1 MRKRSKILLVMVLM
15 IGLLAAGAYY
25 YVFIFSRNN
34 HREVQN
40 EQSIHIGAEMLAS
53 QFSANEAQA
62 NTRYLDKALAVKGI
76 VLETGVNNEGKTTLL
91 LQGDTTSL
99 THVFCTFTSQIPTL
113 ARLSE
118 VTVKGICTGLLSDV
132 IIVDALLLENTTAA
146 HSK

>member
-1 MRKRSKILLVMVLM
+1 MRKRSKILLGTLLL

-53 QFSANEAQA
+53 QFSANETKA

-99 THVFCTFTSQIPTL
+99 THVFCTLTSQIPTP
-113 ARLSE
+113 AHLSE

-132 IIVDALLLENTTAA
+132 IMVDALLLENTTAA

>member
-1 MRKRSKILLVMVLM
+1 MLLL

-25 YVFIFSRNN
+25 YAFIFSRNN

-53 QFSANEAQA
+53 QFSADETQA

-99 THVFCTFTSQIPTL
+99 THVFCTFTGQIPTP

-132 IIVDALLLENTTAA
+132 IVVDALLIKTTTDVS
-146 HSK
+146 SK